1 MIPTAFL
8 VSVMVFL
15 LMHLVPGNTVDVM
28 IAQLTESGSQ
38 VEIDREA
45 LERKFGLDAPLIVQY
60 GRFLG
65 VAPQMDGR
73 ISGVLQGDLGTSWR
87 QRLAVTELLFKQM
100 PVTIELGLM
109 GLVIA
114 QLIAIP
120 IGVYSALRQ
129 DTWGDYVGR
138 SFAIMSISVPGFW
151 LATLV
156 IVYPSIWWGYMPSI
170 WLIKFADDPMGNLKM
185 FVVPAIVLALAM
197 AGGTMRMTRTMTL
210 EVIRN
215 DYIRTAWAK
224 GLAEALVV
232 SRHALKNAFIP
243 VITIIGLQIPILI
256 GGTVIIEQIFMLP
269 GMGRLIVQSLLLRD
283 YPVVSGIMLFF
294 SFGLMLIN
302 LLVDLTYGFLDPRIR
317 SS

>member
-170 WLIKFADDPMGNLKM
+170 WLIKFADDPMGNIKM
-185 FVVPAIVLALAM
+185 FIVPAVVLALAM

-243 VITIIGLQIPILI
+243 VITIVGLQIPILI

-302 LLVDLTYGFLDPRIR
+302 LAVDLTYGFLDPRIR

>member
-1 MIPTAFL
+1 MVPTAFL

-138 SFAIMSISVPGFW
+138 SFAIMSLSVPGFW

>member
-138 SFAIMSISVPGFW
+138 SFAILSISVPGFW

-170 WLIKFADDPMGNLKM
+170 WLIKFADDPMGNVKM

-243 VITIIGLQIPILI
+243 VVTIIGLQIPILI

>member
-1 MIPTAFL
+1 MVPTAFL

-138 SFAIMSISVPGFW
+138 SFAILSISVPGFW

>member
-1 MIPTAFL
+1 MVPTAFL
-8 VSVMVFL
+8 VSVIVFL

-28 IAQLTESGSQ
+28 IAQLTESGSD

-65 VAPQMDGR
+65 IAAHVDGHT
-73 ISGVLQGDLGTSWR
+73 SGLLQGDLGTSWR
-87 QRLAVTELLFKQM
+87 QRLTVTELLFKQM

-138 SFAIMSISVPGFW
+138 SFAILSISVPGFW

-170 WLIKFADDPMGNLKM
+170 WLIKFADDPMGNIKM
-185 FVVPAIVLALAM
+185 FIVPAIVLALAM

-269 GMGRLIVQSLLLRD
+269 GMGRLIVQSLLVRD

-302 LLVDLTYGFLDPRIR
+302 LLVDLTYAFLDPRIR

>member
-170 WLIKFADDPMGNLKM
+170 WLIKFADDPMGNIKM
-185 FVVPAIVLALAM
+185 FIVPAVVLALAM

-243 VITIIGLQIPILI
+243 VITIVGLQIPILI

>member
-170 WLIKFADDPMGNLKM
+170 WLIKFADDPMGNIKM
-185 FVVPAIVLALAM
+185 FIVPAVVLALAM

-302 LLVDLTYGFLDPRIR
+302 LAVDLTYGFLDPRIR

>member
-8 VSVMVFL
+8 ISVMLFL
-15 LMHLVPGNTVDVM
+15 LMRLVPGDVIDVM
-28 IAQLTESGSQ
+28 IAQLAESAE
-38 VEIDREA
+38 EIELDREE
-45 LERKFGLDAPLIVQY
+45 LERKLGLDASLLVQY

-65 VAPQMDGR
+65 VAPNVDGQ
-73 ISGVLQGDLGTSWR
+73 ISGVLQGDFGTSWR
-87 QRLAVTELLFKQM
+87 ERLTVTELLFKKI
-100 PVTIELGLM
+100 PVTMELGLM
-109 GLVIA
+109 GLIIA

-138 SFAIMSISVPGFW
+138 SFAILSISVPGFW
-151 LATLV
+151 LATMV

-185 FVVPAIVLALAM
+185 FIVPAIVLALAM

-224 GLAEALVV
+224 GLAEG
-232 SRHALKNAFIP
+232 P
-243 VITIIGLQIPILI
+243 WW
-256 GGTVIIEQIFMLP
+256 
-269 GMGRLIVQSLLLRD
+269 
-283 YPVVSGIMLFF
+283 
-294 SFGLMLIN
+294 
-302 LLVDLTYGFLDPRIR
+302 
-317 SS
+317 

>member
-138 SFAIMSISVPGFW
+138 SFAILSISVPGFW

-170 WLIKFADDPMGNLKM
+170 WLIKFADDPMGNVKM

>member
-170 WLIKFADDPMGNLKM
+170 WLNKFADDPMGNIKM
-185 FVVPAIVLALAM
+185 FIVPAVVLALAM

-224 GLAEALVV
+224 GLA
-232 SRHALKNAFIP
+232 RP
-243 VITIIGLQIPILI
+243 WW
-256 GGTVIIEQIFMLP
+256 
-269 GMGRLIVQSLLLRD
+269 
-283 YPVVSGIMLFF
+283 
-294 SFGLMLIN
+294 
-302 LLVDLTYGFLDPRIR
+302 
-317 SS
+317 

>member
-38 VEIDREA
+38 VEIDRAA

-138 SFAIMSISVPGFW
+138 SFAILSISVPGFW